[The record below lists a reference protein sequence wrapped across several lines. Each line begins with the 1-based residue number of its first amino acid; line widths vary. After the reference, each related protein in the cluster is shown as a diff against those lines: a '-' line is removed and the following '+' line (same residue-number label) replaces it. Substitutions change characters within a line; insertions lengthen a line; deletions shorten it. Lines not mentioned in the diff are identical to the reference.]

1 MRNRVTVS
9 CTVAGGAAK
18 ATAIAG
24 SDGRNMSME
33 SAPRPTTAVSRNS
46 TRTWLIYP
54 TWGLRGRLSRAPARK
69 GASPMRILAMLKG
82 AILLGPILLGA
93 VSLMVAAGAAP
104 AAAQGTIKIGF
115 LSPLSGAIAQAGK
128 DMYSGC
134 ELYWQEH
141 GMQIAGRK
149 LEVILEDTE
158 GQPATAVAKL
168 RKLID
173 SDRVNLLAGVIL
185 SNVAYAL
192 VLPIEAAGIPTIYP
206 INSADDLTQRK
217 RPKWLVRTGFSAG
230 GNMHPFGEY
239 AAKTLKYRKVV
250 TIGLDY
256 AFGWETVGGFHKS
269 FEDNGG
275 QVIQKIWVPLNVQDY
290 APYVSQIRKDADA
303 VFVVALG
310 RWSVLFA
317 KEWSTSALR
326 GRVPLIAGGTYN
338 DEHVLSQLGDEAIG
352 VISAHHYSAA
362 LDTPANRTF
371 RAAFEKA
378 YSRPPSFYSENCYT
392 GARVIEEA
400 VKAVGGRVEDRAA
413 LMAAL
418 RRVEIKDAPRGPVK
432 IDEYGNPTQNIYIR
446 KVEKVGAVLQNTII
460 HTYPAVSQFW
470 TYDPQKFLEQ
480 PVYSREFP

>member
-1 MRNRVTVS
+1 MR
-9 CTVAGGAAK
+9 VA
-18 ATAIAG
+18 AI
-24 SDGRNMSME
+24 
-33 SAPRPTTAVSRNS
+33 
-46 TRTWLIYP
+46 
-54 TWGLRGRLSRAPARK
+54 
-69 GASPMRILAMLKG
+69 LKG
-82 AILLGPILLGA
+82 AFLMGVVALIVGAGP
-93 VSLMVAAGAAP
+93 AP
-104 AAAQGTIKIGF
+104 DTAQEPIKIGF

-168 RKLID
+168 RKLIA
-173 SDRVNLLAGVIL
+173 SDHGNLLAGVIL

-192 VLPIEAAGIPTIYP
+192 VPPIEAAGIPTIYP

-217 RPKWLVRTGFSAG
+217 RPKWLIRTGFSAG

-239 AAKTLKYRKVV
+239 AAKTLKYKKVV

-256 AFGWETVGGFHKS
+256 AFGWETVGGFHKA

-275 QVIQKIWVPLNVQDY
+275 QIIQKIWVPLNIQDY
-290 APYVSQIRKDADA
+290 APYLAQVKRDADA

-310 RWSVLFA
+310 RWSVLFSKQYA
-317 KEWSTSALR
+317 DSGLK
-326 GRVPLIAGGTYN
+326 GRIPLIAGGTYS

-378 YSRPPSFYSENCYT
+378 YSRAPSFYSENCYT

-400 VKAVGGRVEDRAA
+400 VKAVGGRVERLPFPSGPRVAA
-413 LMAAL
+413 TA
-418 RRVEIKDAPRGPVK
+418 R
-432 IDEYGNPTQNIYIR
+432 
-446 KVEKVGAVLQNTII
+446 
-460 HTYPAVSQFW
+460 
-470 TYDPQKFLEQ
+470 
-480 PVYSREFP
+480 YSSTV